1 VTRGRGRTLA
11 ILVVIVGLAASRA
24 WAQTDRR
31 PVMGRLAG
39 VLRAQQWAEAVNA
52 HVAGRD
58 DDAARTIAAW
68 SPANLAD
75 LEIEAR
81 AIATLIRNP
90 RARTF
95 LLPMPGER
103 IVPRTVVYSDAER
116 DILHGVATATTGGDR
131 LLARGVILHTD
142 IAIGIVRAAPVS
154 PATQGS
160 AAIVSYA
167 DGHPL
172 ATSRFGDHWRT
183 ARALLDLLRQRKELD
198 PLARDWYRATLAAL
212 QHREQWNV
220 ELTGAALQRFPG
232 DPDLLFLAG
241 SFHEAMASPPAQH
254 LAHSAL
260 PRGVDL
266 GIKSPRDERRL
277 ATDLLKRAMEKRQD
291 FAEARLHLGRLLTYD
306 GKYAEAVSELTRA
319 RAATADLTLQYYA
332 DLFLGDA
339 QEQSQRFA
347 EALESYRRA
356 QALFPSAQSPALAIA
371 ALLAG
376 HGDQAGALAA
386 VQAHVTN
393 ERAAIA
399 DPWLTYS
406 LHPGR
411 DGDAWLADVTRRLQQ
426 VPPPQ
431 AAPDIAR

>member
-1 VTRGRGRTLA
+1 
-11 ILVVIVGLAASRA
+11 
-24 WAQTDRR
+24 
-31 PVMGRLAG
+31 
-39 VLRAQQWAEAVNA
+39 
-52 HVAGRD
+52 
-58 DDAARTIAAW
+58 
-68 SPANLAD
+68 
-75 LEIEAR
+75 
-81 AIATLIRNP
+81 
-90 RARTF
+90 
-95 LLPMPGER
+95 
-103 IVPRTVVYSDAER
+103 
-116 DILHGVATATTGGDR
+116 
-131 LLARGVILHTD
+131 
-142 IAIGIVRAAPVS
+142 
-154 PATQGS
+154 
-160 AAIVSYA
+160 
-167 DGHPL
+167 L

-411 DGDAWLADVTRRLQQ
+411 DGDAWLAEVTRRLLQ
-426 VPPPQ
+426 VAPPQ